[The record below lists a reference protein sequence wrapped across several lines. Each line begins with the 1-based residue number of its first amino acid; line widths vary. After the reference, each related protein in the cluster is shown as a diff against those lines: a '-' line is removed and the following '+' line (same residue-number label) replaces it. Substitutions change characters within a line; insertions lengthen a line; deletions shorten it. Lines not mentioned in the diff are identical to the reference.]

1 MSFGFDKVVSDYI
14 GLSTLTEQS
23 FCPGIET
30 ELFYKE
36 GAYDYSIWDER
47 EDIPAIW
54 GNQIPD
60 PNTEHIRVMCPY
72 VYAKLLTDNEIL
84 VEKNDVLFLPRSDW
98 GWVDLLVNPDDFY
111 EKIYDICD
119 SNTILI
125 SWPRDINYWKSLLP
139 GAKIFT
145 VGRHRYEDTNW
156 TYNLIKL
163 IKRSKKLYFTSFGSA
178 SVLAAMYNK
187 DIEFYDSGE
196 VYDPQDGAQYSPH
209 HQTKRWNDAIDH
221 FKNVISQKEMTED
234 KKYLIYNFLSINNYQ
249 TPEQLK
255 ESIDNRKSGPYSE
268 CEKLNEYIPISPSKE
283 TVEIYESLRI
293 FQDQSRKS

>member
-1 MSFGFDKVVSDYI
+1 MKKYMIFVI
-14 GLSTLTEQS
+14 
-23 FCPGIET
+23 
-30 ELFYKE
+30 
-36 GAYDYSIWDER
+36 
-47 EDIPAIW
+47 
-54 GNQIPD
+54 QIPF
-60 PNTEHIRVMCPY
+60 
-72 VYAKLLTDNEIL
+72 
-84 VEKNDVLFLPRSDW
+84 LFH
-98 GWVDLLVNPDDFY
+98 G
-111 EKIYDICD
+111 
-119 SNTILI
+119 
-125 SWPRDINYWKSLLP
+125 RDINYWKSLLP

-163 IKRSKKLYFTSFGSA
+163 IKDLKNYILRLLEVP
-178 SVLAAMYNK
+178 VLAAMYNK

-221 FKNVISQKEMTED
+221 FKNVISQEMTED

-255 ESIDNRKSGPYSE
+255 KSIDNRKSGPYSE

-293 FQDQSRKS
+293 FKIKVENHKHKEDIRYCVSI